1 MKRLSYVLLICV
13 SIFLLFVTF
22 NKEVSLSNQQELKLV
37 QSDISRVVDA
47 KSLSA
52 QEIKTLDFNLKNNQ
66 NVLVTFI
73 ETENKFDDVT
83 EKLIVGKYTK
93 ENIPYVIFVYNPQQ
107 KTLNT
112 FSSSKE
118 FLEFKDISLSNVDSY
133 LEVYKYLGGI
143 KSKMMVSK
151 LSQGG
156 AYSFIISSYSI
167 LVFLIF
173 LGILILLASILDGCV
188 YWESGCGFKYK
199 ENFLGNKFKIKPDFS
214 DKDVRSLWTKKA
226 IKKDKEYF
234 LLSKNED
241 FIIQRLPII
250 ARYEKDK
257 HSIVTKDFPKELPKE
272 YKYSWGRND
281 TT

>member
-1 MKRLSYVLLICV
+1 MKRLSYALLICFYV
-13 SIFLLFVTF
+13 FLLVLTY

-118 FLEFKDISLSNVDSY
+118 FLEFEDISLSDVDSY
-133 LEVYKYLGGI
+133 LEVYNHLGGI

-151 LSQGG
+151 LSQGS
-156 AYSFIISSYSI
+156 AYSFIIVSYVILLIIIFISI
-167 LVFLIF
+167 LGL
-173 LGILILLASILDGCV
+173 SISIVDGCV

-199 ENFLGNKFKIKPDFS
+199 ENFLGNKFKIKPDFL
-214 DKDVRSLWTKKA
+214 DKDVRSIRIKKA
-226 IKKDKEYF
+226 IKNPKEYF

-241 FIIQRLPII
+241 FIVLRHSIYV
-250 ARYEKDK
+250 RYKNDG
-257 HSIVTKDFPKELPKE
+257 HSIVTEDFPKELPNGYE
-272 YKYSWGRND
+272 YSLERND
-281 TT
+281 IT